1 MSRITVAASILR
13 PLHPTSVLDVGCRD
27 ASLRQQL
34 PDVEYFGADL
44 VAGPHI
50 KYVGDITKIEFDR
63 TFDTVVAL
71 DILEHLEPLSA
82 TFDRLMAV
90 SERRMLISLPNT
102 YDLKSRFNFATKG
115 RLNGKYTF
123 TEEPPV
129 DRHRWLMGREEIM
142 SFAKAKARK
151 HGVQLRLFDLTYGS
165 SGARGIRPFV
175 GRMLAKVFRRSLTT
189 ETVLAL
195 FTK

>member
-1 MSRITVAASILR
+1 MSRITVAARILQ

-27 ASLRQQL
+27 ASLGEQL
-34 PDVEYFGADL
+34 PEAEYFGADL
-44 VAGPHI
+44 VGGPNI
-50 KYVGDITKIEFDR
+50 KYVGDVTKMEFDR

-82 TFDRLMAV
+82 TFDRLMAI

-115 RLNGKYTF
+115 RLNGKYIF
-123 TEEPPV
+123 TEEPPT

-142 SFAKAKARK
+142 NFAKAKARK
-151 HGVQLRLFDLTYGS
+151 HGVQLQLFDITYGS

-175 GRMLAKVFRRSLTT
+175 GRIFAKVLPRTLTT